1 MMSQIDERNSQI
13 EERNKIDDDSYDELM
28 SQVDENEYLP
38 SSKSKVKRNK
48 IEDDSYDEL
57 MSQVDENEYL
67 SSPKSKVKDWLKKS
81 NPQSIRKDENN
92 PVVKRKSAEKNQLAK
107 RTVFRNNTNFQST
120 SRVNDQFRVE
130 NQDNTGRSGYLQDG
144 LDAEAAKR
152 QEMIFQL
159 FSREQD
165 LEQQRINMYRSKQN
179 RQNK

>member
-1 MMSQIDERNSQI
+1 
-13 EERNKIDDDSYDELM
+13 M

-67 SSPKSKVKDWLKKS
+67 SSPKSKVKDWLKKA
-81 NPQSIRKDENN
+81 NPQSIRKDENI
-92 PVVKRKSAEKNQLAK
+92 PVVKRKSDEKNQLAR

-120 SRVNDQFRVE
+120 SRVNNQFRIE
-130 NQDNTGRSGYLQDG
+130 SQDNVGRSGYLQDG

-165 LEQQRINMYRSKQN
+165 MAQQRLDARKG
-179 RQNK
+179 RQNNFDSMKGKHK